1 MISYWFYKI
10 SEAIAL
16 LIPLRMAY
24 VLAKILSGVY
34 YIFAFRDRRMVTDNL
49 KVIFPLKGGREIA
62 SIRFRVFRNFAK
74 YLVDFLRFKKLD
86 KKYISNNVKIINLES
101 VKEGLRRGRGVILL
115 TAHLGNWELGGMVI
129 SQLGYSLLT
138 VALAHKSPKVDRFF
152 NDKRESKGME
162 VLPLGKAAKGCLRG
176 LRHNRL
182 LALVGDRDFTDKG
195 RVTDFF
201 GKPAILPEGA
211 AVLSLQTGAVI
222 IPGFM
227 LRNKDDSFSLIFEK
241 PLEFNLSMNRDN
253 DLNNI
258 ISKYKSVFEE
268 YIRAYPDQWYMFRRF
283 WKE

>member
-1 MISYWFYKI
+1 MISYWFYKF
-10 SEAIAL
+10 SEALAL
-16 LIPLRMAY
+16 AIPLKLAY
-24 VLAKILSGVY
+24 ALAKVLSGIY
-34 YIFAFRDRRMVTDNL
+34 YIFAFRDRKMVTDNL
-49 KVIFPLKGGREIA
+49 KVIFPLKGNKEIA
-62 SIRFRVFRNFAK
+62 SIRFKVFRNFAK

-86 KKYISNNVKIINLES
+86 KKYIRDNVKVINIES
-101 VKEGLRRGRGVILL
+101 VEEGLRRGKGVILL

-129 SQLGYSLLT
+129 SQLGYSLLS

-176 LRHNRL
+176 LRKNRL

-195 RVTDFF
+195 RITNFF

-227 LRNKDDSFSLIFEK
+227 LRNNDDSFNLIFEK
-241 PLEFNLSMNRDN
+241 PLEFNLTMNRGN
-253 DLNNI
+253 DLDII
-258 ISKYKSVFEE
+258 ISKCKSVLEE

>member
-10 SEAIAL
+10 SEAVAL
-16 LIPLRMAY
+16 LIPLRLAY
-24 VLAKILSGVY
+24 ALAKILSGIY

-49 KVIFPLKGGREIA
+49 KVIFPLKGDREIA
-62 SIRFRVFRNFAK
+62 VIRFRVFRNFAK

-86 KKYISNNVKIINLES
+86 KKYISEKVKIINMES
-101 VKEGLRRGRGVILL
+101 VQEGLSRGNGVILL

-162 VLPLGKAAKGCLRG
+162 VLPLGKAAKHCLRG
-176 LRHNRL
+176 LRNNRL

-211 AVLSLQTGAVI
+211 AVLSLQTAQ
-222 IPGFM
+222 
-227 LRNKDDSFSLIFEK
+227 
-241 PLEFNLSMNRDN
+241 
-253 DLNNI
+253 
-258 ISKYKSVFEE
+258 Y
-268 YIRAYPDQWYMFRRF
+268 YRF
-283 WKE
+283 YAT

>member
-24 VLAKILSGVY
+24 ALAKVLSGVY

-49 KVIFPLKGGREIA
+49 KVIFPLKGDREIA

-101 VKEGLRRGRGVILL
+101 VKEGLGRGRGVILL

-227 LRNKDDSFSLIFEK
+227 LRNKDDSFSLIFDK

-253 DLNNI
+253 DLDNI